1 MSAFIQMSSF
11 IQISFMKDK
20 LSKQKLT
27 LSVHV
32 NYFAFLCLTDN
43 FTLLEKYVNMNLDTV
58 CKHEF
63 GYSIS

>member
-1 MSAFIQMSSF
+1 
-11 IQISFMKDK
+11 MKDK

-32 NYFAFLCLTDN
+32 NYLAFLCLTDN

-63 GYSIS
+63 GYFNFIKH